1 MVSTPLLNFLRERT
15 HFFLMVVGSMTYF
28 ILCAVQD
35 DILGTYY
42 YVVCACGIRDE

>member
-15 HFFLMVVGSMTYF
+15 HSLLLVVGSMTCF
-28 ILCAVQD
+28 IPCAVQD